1 MTSIVKNKVIF
12 VSKVEDKK
20 LADGDESD
28 ESTNLPTIQD
38 KRELSLDEL
47 ELQAERR
54 LREIKKKIEL
64 DRLNSPRQQIKKTLV
79 ADKSEPALNLPLMQ
93 NQVAPMKRRNYKGWT
108 KEYTEFK

>member
-1 MTSIVKNKVIF
+1 MSDLTSIVKNKVVF
-12 VSKVEDKK
+12 VAKAEEKK
-20 LADGDESD
+20 DADGEQSD
-28 ESTNLPTIQD
+28 ESTNLPTIHD

-79 ADKSEPALNLPLMQ
+79 SD
-93 NQVAPMKRRNYKGWT
+93 
-108 KEYTEFK
+108 